1 MEGEELSQ
9 SEHESAAAVADRPD
23 GAETATPPSGDKKR
37 KGKRKKDEGDDL
49 EYEVEFATPFGKLEF
64 EFEPLA
70 KKERKDRERKA
81 KAERDAAKKALK
93 VAEKTA
99 PHGGGSFISKLVIV
113 LLVLGLIGAAI
124 AAAYWLFARPGESD
138 EDAIP
143 PEFANEP
150 QPEPAAQG
158 LLAKTRTRVSAA
170 ISAGRQA
177 SREAQREQRE
187 KFDQMT
193 GR

>member
-1 MEGEELSQ
+1 MADEERIQKEREG
-9 SEHESAAAVADRPD
+9 AAAVADRPD
-23 GAETATPPSGDKKR
+23 GADALAPPSGDKKR
-37 KGKRKKDEGDDL
+37 KDKRKKDEDDDL

-70 KKERKDRERKA
+70 KKEKKDSARRA
-81 KAERDAAKKALK
+81 KAERDAAKKALNA
-93 VAEKTA
+93 AEKA
-99 PHGGGSFISKLVIV
+99 SQQSGGGGFFGKFMLA
-113 LLVLGLIGAAI
+113 LLVLGLVGAAI
-124 AAAYWLFARPGESD
+124 AAAYWLFARPGEED
-138 EDAIP
+138 ADAIP

-150 QPEPAAQG
+150 QQVTQSFVARARSRIG
-158 LLAKTRTRVSAA
+158 SA